1 MTTATLTNSAECS
14 FTTRA
19 LVEYSRDQ
27 LYDEFLDQLSRFE
40 DSEWHLILFEG
51 SPTENSY
58 SWCTDCIFALD
69 GVKEFQASYG
79 GPVKFLQFKVG
90 SKEEWS
96 LLDNPFKSQFPYL
109 TDLPT
114 AMLFRGQIDTMRA
127 IAVEQKD
134 LLYLCER
141 SQEYENQ
148 IKSGAWSPPKI
159 KKVEVAKSQIL

>member
-1 MTTATLTNSAECS
+1 
-14 FTTRA
+14 
-19 LVEYSRDQ
+19 LVEYSRNE
-27 LYDEFLDQLSRFE
+27 LYNEFLDQLSRFGV
-40 DSEWHLILFEG
+40 SEWHLILFEG

-58 SWCTDCIFALD
+58 SWCSDCVFALE
-69 GVKEFQASYG
+69 GVKKFKASYG

-90 SKEEWS
+90 SEEEWS
-96 LLDNPFKSQFPYL
+96 SQDNPFKARFPNL

-114 AMLFRGQIDTMRA
+114 AMLFRGQVDTVRV
-127 IAVEQKD
+127 ISVQQKD

-159 KKVEVAKSQIL
+159 KRVELVTKN